1 MYDLTCTSI
10 KYAFRTNYSVVNPI
24 QQNIRCYMNK
34 TDKSLGGSQSN
45 SDADYLVMHPVNML
59 SITGKSL
66 ASDQTVK
73 VRNTCILQGKPN
85 MIY

>member
-1 MYDLTCTSI
+1 
-10 KYAFRTNYSVVNPI
+10 
-24 QQNIRCYMNK
+24 MNK
-34 TDKSLGGSQSN
+34 TDKSLGESQSN